1 MIRKSASCFG
11 IRRVRH
17 SSTVLRRNYVS
28 RASRLARSRQSTPRY
43 IGMHAPSS
51 SSAQRTWMQYA
62 SRVVYSSGTHSGP
75 AGPYLTACGLRLATV
90 HGISRA
96 EVSVP
101 LSKQAPAGGV
111 GGAFAG
117 WSESDGRGQAGQA
130 GRRPPPPPERPR
142 SAGNSLRPREECRCR
157 PAGPGAAPSPA
168 THTARTAV
176 GSAPDS
182 PADRQFH
189 GFHLARSI
197 ASRMPTCNAGS
208 RPELACV
215 LHLARPPTPREFV
228 GRCISGDSCR
238 LCSFAVVYRADF
250 CSAFGYLCVQKRCVQ
265 LC

>member
-1 MIRKSASCFG
+1 MRADWRDRDNRLPGISVCTLQAQAQPSVPGCCTHRASFILQVHTARLQG
-11 IRRVRH
+11 LI
-17 SSTVLRRNYVS
+17 
-28 RASRLARSRQSTPRY
+28 SRLA
-43 IGMHAPSS
+43 
-51 SSAQRTWMQYA
+51 
-62 SRVVYSSGTHSGP
+62 
-75 AGPYLTACGLRLATV
+75 ACGLRLATA

-96 EVSVP
+96 EASVP

-111 GGAFAG
+111 GGVFAG
-117 WSESDGRGQAGQA
+117 RSESDGRGLAGQA

-168 THTARTAV
+168 AHTARTAV

-215 LHLARPPTPREFV
+215 LHLARPPTPRKFA
-228 GRCISGDSCR
+228 GRCTSGDHIGSVASPSSITQTYALHSAISACR
-238 LCSFAVVYRADF
+238 QD
-250 CSAFGYLCVQKRCVQ
+250 AFSTTDSVKQSTAESRRVSV
-265 LC
+265 